1 MSLSNNI
8 LFRYLEVGMKKA
20 ALKWFTLLEM
30 IIVMI
35 IVGILAVV
43 LTESYTTISR
53 TALKIEQ
60 EKNLSEESLIL
71 TQIFQAISDEATID
85 YNAYSEKEI
94 DLSATSWFTDI
105 LYLTGWQWS
114 WTSIYT
120 TWDDCLE
127 LDNNFPSNA
136 DGTYPDVSEKVRNAL
151 SWCELVLNQQGQTT
165 SLISNWKVI
174 TSKVKFRIIPYD
186 SDENYFNKEDED
198 YIAINDVHQPAFWMF
213 IHLYASF
220 YQPTWTNKIDQPLQ
234 LFFNLNL

>member
-1 MSLSNNI
+1 M
-8 LFRYLEVGMKKA
+8 RET

-30 IIVMI
+30 MIVMI

-71 TQIFQAISDEATID
+71 TQVFQAISDEATID
-85 YNAYSEKEI
+85 YDAYSANGI
-94 DLSATSWFTDI
+94 NLSTTSWFSDI

-114 WTSIYT
+114 WTSVYT
-120 TWDDCLE
+120 TWDGCLD
-127 LDNNFPSNA
+127 LDNNFPANE
-136 DGTYPDVSEKVRNAL
+136 DETYPDYSETVRNAL
-151 SWCELVLNQQGQTT
+151 TWCELILNQQWEST
-165 SLISNWKVI
+165 SLISKWKVI
-174 TSKVKFRIIPYD
+174 TSKVKFRVIPYD
-186 SDENYFNKEDED
+186 SDKSYFNKEEDD

-213 IHLYASF
+213 IHLYAPF